1 MNKKVIMPL
10 LALFVMVWSGLT
22 AQTLTVAS
30 GNTASDRYIP
40 VYGYYMDVPQRSHV
54 LYPAN
59 LLTDMVGSH
68 ITGLTYYFSSL
79 PSGAWGG
86 TQMVRM
92 GITTSSN
99 LQNGYD
105 TVATVTTV
113 WTGTLSS
120 CITGSTMVITLDE
133 PFPYSGGNLLIE
145 FENPTAATWKDSYF
159 YGATQTSQL
168 SYITYT
174 TSISTYTYG
183 AAFLPQTTFAYESGC
198 FPPTYAHATNTSV
211 ETVLLTWNTDPI
223 LPASSYTVAY
233 KKTSDTLFTEVAASD
248 TFLTLT
254 GLQIS
259 TDYEWKVR
267 SHCDTAGMS
276 DWSTVSTFTTLQHPA
291 TLPYLCGFEDN
302 AENLEWG
309 FAQSSTNQWHIGEA
323 EARNGETSLYISND
337 GGESNA
343 YTLTQSSVA
352 WAYRDILLPAGPTHY
367 QVSFDF
373 KGMGQSGQD
382 YVKVFLG
389 PQSTPS
395 GSAAPA
401 GATQLG
407 NALSMDYAWRHYS
420 FTVDS
425 SFAGNQRLYFLWVNN
440 ASDGTNPPAAI
451 DNIRVEASDC
461 DVPVEMATLSVT
473 DSSATVSWN
482 VVLGATAGYEV
493 AYRLDSD
500 TNYLTVTT
508 MDTFCVLPGLQS
520 ASDYLWMVRT
530 RCSVTNQSSWSSE
543 TPFHTPIAVGHIPYY
558 CGFEEAVEN
567 NSWQFV
573 NGTGVNQWCI
583 GMAAHTS
590 GEMGMYISNDNGE
603 HNKYSP
609 PSEFSVWAYRDI
621 YIDSTLTD
629 VMLTFDYRNAH
640 TPANS
645 ARVFMGPPSTLP
657 SGNTT
662 PENAVQLGS
671 SLATAYNEWR
681 PAYYMLDSTQRGL
694 QRLYF
699 LFYRSPHSYHSENQ
713 PFAIDNIAIVEP
725 QCLYPIE
732 RSVASLDSTT
742 ALLTWSI
749 PLTGQP
755 NSYTVAYKPQN
766 ETDFT
771 TVTVTDTFVL
781 LTGLEYSTHYVWKVR
796 SNCNASEVGEW
807 SPELSFLSAPIVFP
821 LPYCCGFEDSIDNAQ
836 WQFIQ
841 TDSTTRWCIGQAIN
855 NGGTSSLYVSDA
867 DGTTTSYTH
876 SEYYSVN
883 ALVYRDLYFHP
894 ASEYLISFD
903 VKESRCDHSSLTFII
918 GRPTIQISID
928 NTSGLP
934 TDGNYSVYWF
944 NSQYYQAPDSVWRH
958 YEFIKDSSYVGPQR
972 IFFGWQDYGYY
983 PCDPTAAVDNFCVT
997 ATNCRRPGSLQNVIV
1012 TDTLAELSWQ
1022 PSDNQTPE
1030 SYTVVYRKSND
1041 SLFTEVT
1048 VTDTTC
1054 IIGGLQPI
1062 TEYVWKV
1069 RANCTDSDYSFW
1081 SDESDFFTDQLH
1093 VGLPYF
1099 CDFEDA
1105 VENSNWQIEPDW
1117 ESDNN
1122 QVYIGN
1128 AVACGGQNALYISND
1143 GGLTNSYI
1151 SHGGVPYAFREIYF
1165 TPGFSKYQIDFDV
1178 KGGGDMQGFVRVFL
1192 NETAVSGFLSEAPFW
1207 THHCIT
1213 VDSSFAG
1220 FQQLRIEFNFN
1231 TFLNPP
1237 GAIDNISIKGVSH
1250 NIPEHLSTM
1259 DITSHAARLTWK
1271 PDTIEVPQAYL
1282 LAYRAE
1288 ADSTYTE
1295 TILSASDTAF
1305 QLSNLT
1311 ASNWYS
1317 WKLKVQY
1324 ADNEWSDWSSE
1335 KAFQTLAQIP
1345 YFCDFE
1351 DVVENARWT
1360 IRNGEDCEIGDY
1372 WSSYGY
1378 DYQNRWFIGTP
1389 TNVTDNTMLYIS
1401 SDDGVSNTY
1410 DFQHTSFVWAYRDI
1424 YLEPGYAQYQLSL
1437 DFKGMGQDGQDY
1449 VRLFLDTP
1457 AIPPLNYWDV
1467 AVPFTQIGEDLNL
1480 TGQWTHKSYTVDS
1493 THAGAQRL
1501 YILWYNNYN
1510 SGINPPAAIDNISIN
1525 VATCGVPANVVS
1537 YPQDTTA
1544 TLLWSPGGAGSMS
1557 SYTLAYK
1564 MLSDSVYT
1572 VLTTQDTS
1580 LKIQGLIPNTD
1591 YIWKVRSICS
1601 ASDTSEWSG
1610 DMFFTTTQPL
1620 THLPYL
1626 CSFNNPSE
1634 NSHWAMVN
1642 DGAENQ
1648 WVIGNATGFGDN
1660 NALYISNDSGTT
1672 NAYTIT
1678 STSSVWAYRDVY
1690 FDENHLAYQL
1700 SFDCKGKGQNTAD
1713 YMQVFVGTPAIPSG
1727 TAIPNGAVQLGGQI
1741 INVNDWEH
1749 YAFTLDAT
1757 YAGVQRI
1764 YFQWVNNNTVGIQ
1777 PPAAIDNLSVCGL
1790 SCISPADLAIVDMTA
1805 TEVTLSWSADSL
1817 SQPASYTVSVRPAG
1831 STVTSEFT
1839 TTDTFYVVSGLTPSA
1854 IYYCKVCANCSANEQ
1869 SGWSSDVCVRMPA
1882 ALPYI
1887 CDFEDV
1893 QERNAWQMVNG
1904 SYLNQWHIDTAV
1916 SNGGDYS
1923 LYISHDGGVSY
1934 NYIHNYENSSYSHV
1948 WAYRDIYFDPSDSVY
1963 ILSFDFRGAGGGSS
1977 QYSAYANVY
1986 IGSPTIPDGSTV
1998 PAGLTTLA
2006 TGLCGMPAWTT
2017 KTYTLDH
2024 SHAGLQRL
2032 YFYWRNTGWMVTNPP
2047 AAIDNINIDGT
2058 PCVNTPTELTTQV
2071 MDTLANLLWTM
2082 PNGSAESYTV
2092 AYKLQYD
2099 TVFTYITAQDEHV
2112 VIGNL
2117 TPLTTYVW
2125 KVRANCTATDH
2136 SFWSAEVSFQTPE
2149 NTARTP
2155 YICDFEN
2162 ASENSQWAFFNG
2174 SNTNKW
2180 HIGSAVN
2187 NGGSNALYVS
2197 NDNGTTNA
2205 YTINSSSR
2213 VWACR
2218 DIYFE
2223 PYYSQ
2228 FLISFD
2234 FKGLGENYSN
2244 HAYDFAKLFI
2254 GPAVTPN
2261 TSYGAS
2267 YSPQGSTQI
2276 GTYLYQQNDWITIQD
2291 TLNLVSE
2298 TGLQRI
2304 YFLWEN
2310 DGSYG
2315 DNPPAAIDNFSI
2327 IPFGCGRPLN
2337 PVTTALSA
2345 NSATLSWE
2353 GTTNDFE
2360 VAYKLVSDSVYT
2372 TLQTSEHSVTI
2383 GNLMSDSEYEW
2394 KVKTLCSDTAESE
2407 WSATV
2412 FFTTYQII
2420 AHLPYLCDFENDY
2433 ENSNWSVV
2441 GGSTNQWTVGDA
2453 VSNGGTRSLYVTA
2466 DNGVTN
2472 SYTHNS
2478 TYSIWAY
2485 RDIYFDEGFAQYELE
2500 FDYKGNGNSNHYGN
2514 VYIGNPAIPHPEN
2527 NAEPTDATLLTQN
2540 LYDKPDWTHYSITL
2554 DATHA
2559 GTQRLYFL
2567 WTVTNTGVDAVNP
2580 PAAIDNV
2587 TVTAHNC
2594 VKPLNLQTA
2603 NITHNS
2609 ASVSWTHPS
2618 GNDFIVAYRVAG
2630 SSMYEEAQASQNSLV
2645 LTNLLSSTTY
2655 AWRVKAV
2662 CGSSEE
2668 SAWSAEQTF
2677 TTNYSIAQ
2685 LPYING
2691 FEDEYENNQ
2700 WRFFYQGSNPTQ
2712 WTFGSATNNGGNN
2725 AFYISTD
2732 GGLTNTYAS
2741 GYYNS
2746 WAWRDIYIDS
2756 ATTQIQISFDY
2767 KGMGFANAYWAD
2779 YGRLLFGVP
2788 TAPYYVNNDG
2798 VTDLTGQ
2805 LVLIPDWTHYH
2816 YVVDVSNITGVRR
2829 IYLHWHTEHEGS
2841 NPPAAFDN
2849 LTIVGGDC
2857 GLPTN
2862 LTVDNVT
2869 QNSISF
2875 HFMPSSELDNEWQVA
2890 IAPED
2895 AEITENQIVNI
2906 VDTFYTFTGLNHS
2919 SLYKIYVRN
2928 VCEEDA
2934 FWNYISQYTDCGPIS
2949 ELPYMEDFSVNTTP
2963 ANVNLE
2969 FPRCWSRSGNNVSI
2983 DNTFNVSSLEFGGA
2997 GHIAV
3002 LPEIDSSIAVSDL
3015 QISFTIKYFNYSPSR
3030 IVVGVLDDPNDTTT
3044 FTPIDEVSSSPAQ
3057 DWTFRHVPLNSY
3069 SGSGR
3074 YIALKS
3080 LNWTYVDNLVLDYIS
3095 GCPFPTHVSITGVS
3109 NNSVGLTW
3117 TPTGDETEWQVIVV
3131 EQGGDTATAT
3141 PQTTTSTSYTYNGL
3155 LPSTAYVAYVRA
3167 VCGNGGFSTWEKTDP
3182 FTTVCDPV
3190 SVFPIVEN
3198 FDEFPIPTVW
3208 TFDLPRPECWTYP
3221 EFYGQNYPGVDFY
3234 ESYSGTNSLKFIAGY
3249 GNEFISSP
3257 QQINATAVSPML
3269 DADIHQLCVRF
3280 MLKSN
3285 WLYYPEGMEVGV
3297 MSDPYDMSTYEP
3309 VELVLPP
3316 TMDEW
3321 YEFLVE
3327 FDSTLLSGSG
3337 NYIVFRY
3344 TSTYNQRFNWIDD
3357 VVIDY
3362 SSHIVAPPA
3371 PTDLTATN
3379 ITESTADLSWNQE
3392 SSQVSGWKV
3401 EYRKAEESEWHS
3413 FFVNDMTCQLSDLE
3427 PDKSYVARV
3436 AAHFEEQLS
3445 EYSNE
3450 CTFVTLGVGL
3460 TDYELEDKVSIY
3472 PNPAHDYLVIHP
3484 EEGVRISRYALYS
3497 TDGKLLFNASVDNS
3511 PVRVPVTNLADGIY
3525 FLEIV
3530 CDEGVL
3536 VKKIVKK

>member
-1 MNKKVIMPL
+1 MFAILVT
-10 LALFVMVWSGLT
+10 LT
-22 AQTLTVAS
+22 SCLSAQTLTVAS

-54 LYPAN
+54 LYPAD
-59 LLTDMVGSH
+59 LLTDMVGTH

-105 TVATVTTV
+105 DAPVTTV

-133 PFPYSGGNLLIE
+133 PFPYTGGNLLIE
-145 FENPTAATWKDSYF
+145 FENPVGVTWKDSYF
-159 YGATQTSQL
+159 YGANQTAQL

-174 TSISTYTYG
+174 TSVSTYTYG

-198 FPPTYAHATNTSV
+198 FAPIHTHADNTSF
-211 ETVLLTWNTDPI
+211 ETVLLTWNADPI

-233 KKTSDTLFTEVAASD
+233 KKTSDTLFTEVTAAD
-248 TFLTLT
+248 TFLILT

-267 SHCDTAGMS
+267 SHCDTDGMS
-276 DWSTVSTFTTLQHPA
+276 NWSSVNTFTTLQYPA
-291 TLPYLCGFEDN
+291 TLPYQCGFEEN

-309 FAQSSTNQWHIGEA
+309 FAQNSTNQWHIGEA
-323 EARNGETSLYISND
+323 VARNGETSLYISND
-337 GGESNA
+337 GGESNT
-343 YTLTQSSVA
+343 YTLTQSSAA
-352 WAYRDILLPAGPTHY
+352 WAYRDIQFAPGHSQY
-367 QVSFDF
+367 QISFDY

-382 YVKVFLG
+382 YVKMYLG
-389 PQSTPS
+389 PQTTPS

-401 GATQLG
+401 GTTQLG
-407 NALSMDYAWRHYS
+407 DALSMVNEWRHYS
-420 FTVDS
+420 FSVDS

-461 DVPVEMATLSVT
+461 GVPVEMATLVVT

-482 VVLGATAGYEV
+482 AVPGATAGYEV
-493 AYRLDSD
+493 AYHLESD
-500 TNYLTVTT
+500 TNYLTIMTL
-508 MDTFCVLPGLQS
+508 DTFCVLSALQS
-520 ASDYLWMVRT
+520 VSDYLWMVRT
-530 RCSVTNQSSWSSE
+530 RCSAVSQSSWSSE
-543 TPFHTPIAVGHIPYY
+543 TLFHTQISIAHVPYH

-573 NGTGVNQWCI
+573 NGTGENRWCI
-583 GMAAHTS
+583 GTAAHTS
-590 GEMGMYISNDNGE
+590 GEMGMYISSDNGE
-603 HNKYSP
+603 HNQYSP
-609 PSEFSVWAYRDI
+609 PSSFSVWAYRDI

-629 VMLTFDYRNAH
+629 VLLTFDYRNAH
-640 TPANS
+640 VPANS
-645 ARVFMGPPSTLP
+645 ARVFMGPPSSLP
-657 SGNTT
+657 SGNTV

-671 SLATAYNEWR
+671 SLSTAYNEWKS
-681 PAYYMLDSTQRGL
+681 AYYMLDSTQRGL

-699 LFYRSPHSYHSENQ
+699 LFYRNPNSYHSENQ

-755 NSYTVAYKPQN
+755 NSYTVAYKQQN

-781 LTGLEYSTHYVWKVR
+781 LTGLEYSTQYVWKMR
-796 SNCNASEVGEW
+796 SNCSALEVGEW

-821 LPYCCGFEDSIDNAQ
+821 LPYCCSFEDSLDNAQ

-841 TDSTTRWCIGQAIN
+841 TDSTTRWCIGQAVN
-855 NGGTSSLYVSDA
+855 NGGTSSLYVSGA

-876 SEYYSVN
+876 PDYYSVN
-883 ALVYRDLYFHP
+883 ALAYRDLYFHP

-903 VKESRCDHSSLTFII
+903 VKESRCDYSSLTFII
-918 GRPTIQISID
+918 GRPTIQVSIND
-928 NTSGLP
+928 NNGLP
-934 TDGNYSVYWF
+934 SGGTFTHFF
-944 NSQYYQAPDSVWRH
+944 NSQYNQVPDSVWQH
-958 YEFIKDSSYVGPQR
+958 YEFIMDSSYVGPQR
-972 IFFGWQDYGYY
+972 IFFGWHDYGYY
-983 PCDPTAAVDNFCVT
+983 PCDPTAAVDNFCVS
-997 ATNCRRPGSLQNVIV
+997 ANDCKRPHSLQLV
-1012 TDTLAELSWQ
+1012 TVADTIAELSWQ
-1022 PSDNQTPE
+1022 PFDNQTPE
-1030 SYTVVYRKSND
+1030 SYTVAYRKMND
-1041 SLFTEVT
+1041 TVFTEVT

-1054 IIGGLQPI
+1054 IIGGLQPL

-1069 RANCTDSDYSFW
+1069 RANCSGSESSFW
-1081 SDESDFFTDQLH
+1081 TDEEYFYTEQLH

-1099 CDFEDA
+1099 CDFENPE
-1105 VENSNWQIEPDW
+1105 ENSNWVFYLNYGEGY
-1117 ESDNN
+1117 N
-1122 QVYIGN
+1122 QAVIGDV
-1128 AVACGGQNALYISND
+1128 VACGEGHSLYITKDN
-1143 GGLTNSYI
+1143 GVTNSYI
-1151 SHGGVPYAFREIYF
+1151 SRMLDPEAARDITFN
-1165 TPGFSKYQIDFDV
+1165 PGYPKYQISFDC
-1178 KGGGDMQGFVRVFL
+1178 KGGGSMQGFLQVL
-1192 NETAVSGFLSEAPFW
+1192 LDGTPISGYLSEADFW
-1207 THHCIT
+1207 TRHSII
-1213 VDSSFAG
+1213 VDSSYAGPHQLSLKFA
-1220 FQQLRIEFNFN
+1220 FN
-1231 TFLNPP
+1231 TNWNPA
-1237 GAIDNISIKGVSH
+1237 GAFDNISIKGIFHETPV
-1250 NIPEHLSTM
+1250 ELATT
-1259 DITSHAARLTWK
+1259 DITAHTARLSWASDSSETPLSYRLAWRTES
-1271 PDTIEVPQAYL
+1271 DT
-1282 LAYRAE
+1282 
-1288 ADSTYTE
+1288 TYTE
-1295 TILSASDTAF
+1295 VLLSAPDTTY
-1305 QLSNLT
+1305 QLSNLE
-1311 ASNWYS
+1311 ASSWYV
-1317 WKLKVQY
+1317 WKVKALY
-1324 ADNEWSDWSSE
+1324 ANNEWSEWSSE
-1335 KAFQTLAQIP
+1335 KAFQTMASLP

-1351 DVVENARWT
+1351 DASENKNWT
-1360 IRNGEDCEIGDY
+1360 IRNGDY
-1372 WSSYGY
+1372 YYTTGSSSSYY
-1378 DYQNRWFIGTP
+1378 SEHHNKWFIGTP
-1389 TNVTDNTMLYIS
+1389 SDATGNQLLFISNDNGVTNSYYS
-1401 SDDGVSNTY
+1401 SG
-1410 DFQHTSFVWAYRDI
+1410 SFVWAFRDI
-1424 YLEPGYAQYQLSL
+1424 YFEPGHPQYQLSL
-1437 DFKGMGQDGQDY
+1437 DFKGIGEAGQDY
-1449 VRLFLDTP
+1449 VRLYLDTP
-1457 AIPPLNYWDV
+1457 EEPSRDQNA
-1467 AVPFTQIGEDLNL
+1467 AVTLTQIGEDLNL
-1480 TGQWTHKSYTVDS
+1480 TAQWTHKSFTVDS
-1493 THAGAQRL
+1493 THAGTQRL
-1501 YILWYNNYN
+1501 YILWNDNYN
-1510 SGINPPAAIDNISIN
+1510 TTANPPAAIDNISIN

-1544 TLLWSPGGAGSMS
+1544 TLFWSSGGAGSMS
-1557 SYTLAYK
+1557 SYTVAYRQ
-1564 MLSDSVYT
+1564 LSNSLYT
-1572 VLTTQDTS
+1572 ELTTQDTF
-1580 LKIQGLIPNTD
+1580 LTIQGLIPNTD
-1591 YIWKVRSICS
+1591 YIWRVRSICS
-1601 ASDTSEWSG
+1601 TSDTSEWSS
-1610 DMFFTTTQPL
+1610 DMFFTTTQSLP
-1620 THLPYL
+1620 HLPYL
-1626 CSFNNPSE
+1626 CSFDNSAENN
-1634 NSHWAMVN
+1634 HWAMVN
-1642 DGAENQ
+1642 GDAENQ
-1648 WVIGNATGFGDN
+1648 WVIGNVTGYGDN
-1660 NALYISNDSGTT
+1660 TALYISNDSGTT

-1690 FDENHLAYQL
+1690 FDENHTAYQL
-1700 SFDCKGKGQNTAD
+1700 SFDYKGIGQNTTD
-1713 YMQVFVGTPAIPSG
+1713 YMQVFVGTPAVPSG
-1727 TAIPNGAVQLGGQI
+1727 TAIPNGAVQLGGQLFD
-1741 INVNDWEH
+1741 VNDWAH

-1764 YFQWVNNNTVGIQ
+1764 YFQWFNNNSIGIQ

-1790 SCISPADLAIVDMTA
+1790 SCITPSELAIVDMTA
-1805 TEVTLSWSADSL
+1805 TEATLCWSPSPF
-1817 SQPASYTVSVRPAG
+1817 SQAASYTVSLRLSG
-1831 STVTSEFT
+1831 STATTEYT
-1839 TTDTFYVVSGLTPSA
+1839 TTDTFLLITGLTPSA
-1854 IYYCKVCANCSANEQ
+1854 IYYCKVRANCSNSDQ
-1869 SGWSSDVCVRMPA
+1869 SGWSSDVCIRMPA

-1887 CDFEDV
+1887 CDFEDSN
-1893 QERNAWQMVNG
+1893 ERNAWQIVNG
-1904 SYLNQWHIDTAV
+1904 NYINQWYIGNATN
-1916 SNGGDYS
+1916 NGGDYS
-1923 LYISHDGGVSY
+1923 LYISNDGGASY
-1934 NYIHNYENSSYSHV
+1934 AYSINYTSSYYSYV
-1948 WAYRDIYFDPSDSVY
+1948 WAYRDIYFDSSDSVY
-1963 ILSFDFRGAGGGSS
+1963 YLSFDFRGTGGTSS
-1977 QYSAYANVY
+1977 QYSAYTNVY
-1986 IGSPTIPDGSTV
+1986 IGSPTIPNGSTV
-1998 PAGLTTLA
+1998 PSGLTALE
-2006 TGLCGMPAWTT
+2006 TGLSGMPAWTT

-2032 YFYWRNTGWMVTNPP
+2032 YFYWRNTGWTVSNPP
-2047 AAIDNINIDGT
+2047 AAIDNINIEGT
-2058 PCVNTPTELTTQV
+2058 PCTNVPSELTTQV
-2071 MDTLANLLWTM
+2071 MDTLANLLWSM

-2099 TVFTYITAQDEHV
+2099 TAFTYITVQDEHV
-2112 VIGNL
+2112 IITNL

-2125 KVRANCTATDH
+2125 KVRANCTATEH
-2136 SFWSAEVSFQTPE
+2136 SFWSAEVTFQTPE
-2149 NTARTP
+2149 NTARIP
-2155 YICDFEN
+2155 YICDFED
-2162 ASENSQWAFFNG
+2162 ATENSRWEFFNG

-2187 NGGSNALYVS
+2187 NGGAQALYVS
-2197 NDNGTTNA
+2197 NDNGVTNT
-2205 YTINSSSR
+2205 YTVTSSSSR

-2223 PYYSQ
+2223 PQYSQ

-2254 GPAVTPN
+2254 GPAVIPN

-2276 GTYLYQQNDWITIQD
+2276 GTYLYQQNDWTTIHD
-2291 TLNLVSE
+2291 TLNVVSE
-2298 TGLQRI
+2298 TGMQRI

-2327 IPFGCGRPLN
+2327 VPFGCGRPLN
-2337 PVTTALSA
+2337 PVTSVLSA
-2345 NSATLSWE
+2345 NSATLSWD

-2360 VAYKLVSDSVYT
+2360 VAYRLISDSNYT
-2372 TLQTSEHSVTI
+2372 TILTSDNFVTLS
-2383 GNLMSDSEYEW
+2383 NLMSDAEYEW
-2394 KVKTLCSDTAESE
+2394 KVKTICSDSSESE
-2407 WSATV
+2407 WSALV
-2412 FFTTYQII
+2412 LFTTYQTI
-2420 AHLPYLCDFENDY
+2420 AHLPYFCDFENDY

-2441 GGSTNQWTVGDA
+2441 GGNTNQWMIGDA
-2453 VSNGGTRSLYVTA
+2453 VSNDGTHSLYVTA

-2485 RDIYFDEGFAQYELE
+2485 RDIYFDEGFAEYELE
-2500 FDYKGNGNSNHYGN
+2500 FDYKGIGNSNHYCD
-2514 VYIGNPAIPHPEN
+2514 VYIGNPATPHPESD
-2527 NAEPTDATLLTQN
+2527 AAPTGATLLTQK
-2540 LYDKPDWTHYSITL
+2540 LYDKSEWTHYSITL

-2559 GTQRLYFL
+2559 GAQRLYFL
-2567 WTVTNTGVDAVNP
+2567 WTVANTGVDAVNP

-2587 TVTAHNC
+2587 AVTAHNC

-2603 NITHNS
+2603 NVTSNS

-2618 GNDFIVAYRVAG
+2618 GNNFIVAYRVVG
-2630 SSMYEEAQASQNSLV
+2630 SSIYDEAQANQNSLV
-2645 LTNLLSSTTY
+2645 LTDLLSSTTY
-2655 AWRVKAV
+2655 AWKVKAV

-2677 TTNYSIAQ
+2677 TTDYSIAQ

-2712 WTFGSATNNGGNN
+2712 WTFGSATSNGGSN

-2767 KGMGFANAYWAD
+2767 KGVGYAHPYGSD

-2788 TAPYYVNNDG
+2788 TTPYYVNTDG
-2798 VTDLTGQ
+2798 ISDLTGE
-2805 LVLIPDWTHYH
+2805 LKLIPDWTHYH
-2816 YVVDVSNITGVRR
+2816 YVVDVSNIIGVRR
-2829 IYLHWHTEHEGS
+2829 IYLHWHTENSQGS

-2875 HFMPSSELDNEWQVA
+2875 HFTPSSELDVEWQVA
-2890 IAPED
+2890 IAPEGT
-2895 AEITENQIVNI
+2895 EIADNQVVNI
-2906 VDTFYTFTGLNHS
+2906 FDTFYTFTGLNHS
-2919 SLYKIYVRN
+2919 SLYRIYVRN

-2934 FWNYISQYTDCGPIS
+2934 FWNYISQYTECGPIS
-2949 ELPYMEDFSVNTTP
+2949 ELPFMEDFSVNTTS

-3015 QISFTIKYFNYSPSR
+3015 QISFTMQYFNLTPSR
-3030 IVVGVLDDPNDTTT
+3030 IVVGVMDDPSDTAT

-3069 SGSGR
+3069 TGTGR

-3080 LNWTYVDNLVLDYIS
+3080 LNWTYVDDLVLDYIS

-3117 TPTGDETEWQVIVV
+3117 TPTGDETQWQVIVV
-3131 EQGGDTATAT
+3131 EQDGDTATAT
-3141 PQTTTSTSYTYNGL
+3141 PQTTTSTNYTYNGL

-3198 FDEFPIPTVW
+3198 FDEFPVPTVY
-3208 TFDLPRPECWTYP
+3208 TFWLPRPECWTFP
-3221 EFYGQNYPGVDFY
+3221 ELYGQNYPGVDFY

-3249 GNEFISSP
+3249 GNNFATYTTH
-3257 QQINATAVSPML
+3257 ATAVSPML
-3269 DADIHQLCVRF
+3269 DADIHQLSVRF

-3309 VELVLPP
+3309 VELVLPQ

-3327 FDSTLLSGSG
+3327 FDSTQLSGSG

-3357 VVIDY
+3357 IVIDY
-3362 SSHIVAPPA
+3362 SSHIIAPPA

-3392 SSQVSGWKV
+3392 SSQVSGWKL
-3401 EYRKAEESEWHS
+3401 EYRKAEESEWLS
-3413 FFVNDMTCQLSDLE
+3413 LLVNDMSCHLSGLE
-3427 PDKSYVARV
+3427 PDKQYVARV
-3436 AAHFEEQLS
+3436 AAYFEEQIS

-3450 CTFVTLGVGL
+3450 CTFVTQGVGL
-3460 TDYELEDKVSIY
+3460 SNYALEDKVSVY
-3472 PNPAHDYLVIHP
+3472 PNPAHDYLEISP

-3497 TDGKLLFNASVDNS
+3497 TDGKLLYNASVENS
-3511 PVRVPVTNLADGIY
+3511 PVRVPVANLAKGIY
-3525 FLEIV
+3525 FLEII
-3530 CDEGVL
+3530 CDEGVITKRII
-3536 VKKIVKK
+3536 KK